1 MKKIIL
7 SLFTIMLVMQ
17 MRAADYDYLTFQ
29 LQDGTEQSVA
39 VSGLRLTFS
48 NGVLTAVNAAT
59 SQTITLSQL
68 SKMYFSATTGVQEI
82 SSVSSAAV
90 LDVYSAS
97 GMYMGRYADA
107 QTLKSSLPAGMY
119 VIKTDGTT
127 YKTVVK

>member
-1 MKKIIL
+1 
-7 SLFTIMLVMQ
+7 MLVMQ